1 MIRPKHPMPHPLW
14 QSLARDA
21 GTELSAN
28 QLGQL
33 DRYLDLLIEWNEK
46 INLTRIVNREDAEVK
61 HVADALTLL
70 KFLPKP
76 RGEGGGR
83 RDENRSS
90 LIPHRSP
97 LSLADVGTGGGVP
110 GVPLAICRPDIKV
123 TLIDST
129 KKKLDTIAKIVSEIG
144 LANVQT
150 LHSRIEQAKVTFDV
164 ITARAVAD
172 LDTLIGWCQPLMR
185 PTTVLLAMKGPKA
198 AEELAAANHRLQRM
212 KRNARIEPIT
222 VPELSGHCV
231 VRVG

>member
-1 MIRPKHPMPHPLW
+1 MPHPLW
-14 QSLARDA
+14 QSLAHDA
-21 GTELSAN
+21 GLELSAT

-70 KFLPKP
+70 KFLP
-76 RGEGGGR
+76 RAEA
-83 RDENRSS
+83 
-90 LIPHRSP
+90 RSP
-97 LSLADVGTGGGVP
+97 RSLADVGTGGGVP
-110 GVPLAICRPDIKV
+110 GVPIAICRPDLKV

-129 KKKLDTIAKIVSEIG
+129 KKKLDTIAKITGEIG
-144 LANVQT
+144 LTNVST
-150 LHSRIEQAKVTFDV
+150 LHSRIELAKVTFDV

-172 LDTLIGWCQPLMR
+172 LDTLIGWCQPLMK

-212 KRNARIEPIT
+212 KRSARIEAVT
-222 VPELSGHCV
+222 VQELSGHCV